1 MRIITD
7 SKLPED
13 KKDPDESTI
22 YQLYKHFATD
32 AEVAELAE
40 ITLKNNLMPVLYTN
54 FQYEPSNKCYQA
66 VGFELL
72 NTIYTYSVKKIA

>member
-1 MRIITD
+1 M
-7 SKLPED
+7 L
-13 KKDPDESTI
+13 
-22 YQLYKHFATD
+22 
-32 AEVAELAE
+32 VVELAK

-72 NTIYTYSVKKIA
+72 NTIYTYSVKKINYYFIS